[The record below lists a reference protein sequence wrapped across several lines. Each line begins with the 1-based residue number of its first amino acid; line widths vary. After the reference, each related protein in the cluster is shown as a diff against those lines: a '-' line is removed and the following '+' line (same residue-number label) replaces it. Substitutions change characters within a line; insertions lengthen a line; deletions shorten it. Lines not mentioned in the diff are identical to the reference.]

1 MEKKHEKHW
10 KSHTNGKPSTSVHFS
25 PSCKSSSEKGLRT
38 RFAIALRMQGWS
50 HWPLTCTKLWSAR
63 SSLRNRKIGEVCRD
77 GIRVVRLRGSSI
89 DQSVVECQTSDV
101 CTFLSTPGGTGGT
114 NGGGTHL
121 PIPGGTRGTIGAD
134 TGLPAP
140 GFFLGRS
147 CTCRARI
154 ELQSG
159 ELWAAGG
166 LANACLHR
174 KVFQERQSF
183 DQLELQ
189 QLFLDLYRPYSLSA
203 HSLDT
208 GTLVPWKCKN
218 ASGTYSVIGNL
229 WASGWPSWLKAAF
242 QQETATGKNPTGFY
256 ADTCFC

>member
-1 MEKKHEKHW
+1 MGSELSDFAEAALTKVSWNVKHLM
-10 KSHTNGKPSTSVHFS
+10 SAL
-25 PSCKSSSEKGLRT
+25 SCR
-38 RFAIALRMQGWS
+38 
-50 HWPLTCTKLWSAR
+50 
-63 SSLRNRKIGEVCRD
+63 
-77 GIRVVRLRGSSI
+77 
-89 DQSVVECQTSDV
+89 
-101 CTFLSTPGGTGGT
+101 TPGGTGGT

-121 PIPGGTRGTIGAD
+121 P
-134 TGLPAP
+134 AP

-147 CTCRARI
+147 CTCRVRI

-189 QLFLDLYRPYSLSA
+189 QLFLDLYRLYRPYSLSA

-208 GTLVPWKCKN
+208 GTLVP
-218 ASGTYSVIGNL
+218 
-229 WASGWPSWLKAAF
+229 
-242 QQETATGKNPTGFY
+242 
-256 ADTCFC
+256 